1 MNRDDILRDPLKNNA
16 FQVARELLYGCEKD
30 EQTLFIVA
38 EMILKFN
45 GQIEQIK
52 RDIFITDEAN
62 KGLGRI
68 VADLNN
74 DKKQLKEL
82 IKELREPKTC
92 KTCTYFDNDDEI
104 CCHLDVPEFD
114 IPLYINNSGCGLHE
128 PKAP

>member
-38 EMILKFN
+38 EMILKFH

-68 VADLNN
+68 VADLKN
-74 DKKQLKEL
+74 DKEQLKEL
-82 IKELREPKTC
+82 IKELREPKGC
-92 KTCTYFDNDDEI
+92 NACNYLADNVCNHPGI
-104 CCHLDVPEFD
+104 PEFYT
-114 IPLYINNSGCGLHE
+114 PQYINYSGCGLLE
-128 PKAP
+128 SKA